1 MRRFRK
7 NSYTHTAVTYAKRII
22 GGEIDACWQVKA
34 ACSRFLADFGRAD
47 IVYREDRANH
57 ACEFIEALPHVTGPL
72 TGEPIKLE
80 PFQVFILVN
89 LFGWVDPETGLRRYR
104 EAFVLLPRGSGK
116 STLAAPIGLYMT
128 FCQGQ
133 GGAQGMSGATSLK
146 QANAVFAP
154 AKRMVDL
161 TPAIAEELGIETAAR
176 SIYQTSTGSSFVPVK
191 AKTEDGGLPWIAI
204 ADELHQALD
213 STQLDAFRTGMGKR
227 RGADPMLLI
236 ISTAGTNVAGVCRQE
251 QLYFEGVLTGTNK
264 DDGKFCLVYTID
276 PTDDWRDF
284 TVWKKANPAY
294 GVSVDEKHLRSEYA
308 KALQSPSYQA
318 TCLTKYLNVWQ
329 NTATG
334 WLNQLDWAK
343 AARPDLLMGT
353 SMRCWIGVDLS
364 TRSDLTAVSVV
375 AELPDGK
382 RAVFPFLFLPKG
394 ALDRSKNGKAY
405 AEWIETGAVAAT
417 DGSASDHQE
426 VEDAVRTLVKN
437 HRVEAVLFDPWQA
450 AGMMQRLEADGIPV
464 LEFAQNARN
473 FGPAMTD
480 FEAEL
485 MNGNIVHPDNPCLNW
500 MAQNVSA
507 KPVGAMRTIQ
517 KPTGQDH
524 LKMDGIAAALMAFAA
539 SNKAPPPADMP
550 VEMVILD

>member
-1 MRRFRK
+1 MKRFPK
-7 NSYTHTAVTYAKRII
+7 DSYTHKAVTYAKRVTTGKIS
-22 GGEIDACWQVKA
+22 ACWQVNA
-34 ACSRFLADFGRAD
+34 ACQRFLDDFERTD
-47 IVYREDRANH
+47 IVYREDRADH
-57 ACEFIEALPHVTGPL
+57 ACAFIEALPHVTGPL
-72 TGEPIKLE
+72 TGEPIQLE
-80 PFQVFILVN
+80 PFQVFIVVN
-89 LFGWVDPETGLRRYR
+89 LFGWLEASSGLRRYR
-104 EAFVLLPRGSGK
+104 EALILLPRGSGK

-146 QANAVFAP
+146 QANAVFTP

-161 TPAIAEELGIETAAR
+161 TPAIADALGIETAAR
-176 SIYQTSTGSSFVPVK
+176 SIYQTSTGSSFAPVK

-227 RGADPMLLI
+227 RGADPLLLI

-251 QLYFEGVLTGTNK
+251 QLYFEGVLKGTNK

-284 TVWKKANPAY
+284 SVWRKANPAY

-343 AARPDLLMGT
+343 AARPDLML
-353 SMRCWIGVDLS
+353 SSAVRCWIGVDLS
-364 TRSDLTAVSVV
+364 TKTDITAVTVV
-375 AELPDGK
+375 ALMPDGSK
-382 RAVFPFLFLPKG
+382 ALFPYLFLPEG
-394 ALDRSKNGKAY
+394 ALDRSKNTKAY
-405 AEWIETGAVAAT
+405 QEWIANKAITSTE
-417 DGSASDHQE
+417 GSASDHQA
-426 VEDAVRTLVKN
+426 VEDLIRTLVKDN
-437 HRVEAVLFDPWQA
+437 PVQEVLFDSWQS
-450 AGMMQRLEADGIPV
+450 AGMIQRLEADGITCI
-464 LEFAQNARN
+464 EFGQTARN
-473 FGPAMTD
+473 FTAPMTD
-480 FEAEL
+480 FEADL
-485 MNGNIVHPDNPCLNW
+485 MNGRIVHADNPCLNW
-500 MAQNVSA
+500 MAGNISVAQRGILKS
-507 KPVGAMRTIQ
+507 PC

-524 LKMDGIAAALMAFAA
+524 LKIDGMIAGLMAYAQ
-539 SNKAPPPADMP
+539 SNIAPPPAPVP
-550 VEMVILD
+550 VEMILLD